1 MRENGLKIKGF
12 TYKITTTP
20 AAYYL
25 ILQDLVPNKS
35 GDKAI

>member
-1 MRENGLKIKGF
+1 MGY
-12 TYKITTTP
+12 TYKITSKP

-35 GDKAI
+35 WDKAI